1 MADGGDRVSTPSLYM
16 EAKAPICFLKGGKVT
31 AGDIQRILLQRASFH
46 NIYVP
51 EFTWGDLRIDAMYVD
66 TVHKWIRGFEVKV
79 DRNDFNKDKKWTL
92 YTRFLSSLTIICP
105 KGLIQ
110 SEEIEKP
117 FGLMWVSDENDSWGR
132 RLEVKKRAVNF
143 QKRKSLA
150 WLWTYVSVLEH
161 ELPRMQY
168 ELQSLAGEVQR
179 LREREAKRFD
189 LDVKAKGGEKG

>member
-1 MADGGDRVSTPSLYM
+1 M
-16 EAKAPICFLKGGKVT
+16 T
-31 AGDIQRILLQRASFH
+31 AGDIQGILLQSRST
-46 NIYVP
+46 IS

-66 TVHKWIRGFEVKV
+66 IVHKWIRGFEIKV

-92 YTRFLSSLTIICP
+92 YTKFLSSLTIICP

-117 FGLMWVSDENDSWGR
+117 FGLMWVSDEHSWGR
-132 RLEVKKRAVNF
+132 RLEVKKRAINF

-161 ELPRMQY
+161 ELPRMQS
-168 ELQSLAGEVQR
+168 ELQSLAGEVR
-179 LREREAKRFD
+179 
-189 LDVKAKGGEKG
+189 G